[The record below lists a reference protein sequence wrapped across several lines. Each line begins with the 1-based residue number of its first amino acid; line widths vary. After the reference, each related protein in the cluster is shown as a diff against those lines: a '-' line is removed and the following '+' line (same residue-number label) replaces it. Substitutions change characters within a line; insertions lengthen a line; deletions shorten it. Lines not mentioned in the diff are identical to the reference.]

1 MVEHTAKGFHPRFV
15 ASALDCA
22 RLQEKQLGRFAVRVG
37 EPTPARQTGALRPF
51 PHGPAP
57 TRGRGRRSAGALVG
71 HAR

>member
-1 MVEHTAKGFHPRFV
+1 
-15 ASALDCA
+15 
-22 RLQEKQLGRFAVRVG
+22 VRVG